1 MITKKLIMLNILV
14 MVFLAIIFEYFN
26 EETQSEQ
33 QLFGLESFSN
43 VEITVEKLSA
53 KLKESLS
60 GKVIAFDKQQA
71 EGVRLIF
78 TKGS

>member
-1 MITKKLIMLNILV
+1 

>member
-33 QLFGLESFSN
+33 QLFRLESFSN

>member
-1 MITKKLIMLNILV
+1 MLNILV
-14 MVFLAIIFEYFN
+14 MVFLAIIFEHFN

-33 QLFGLESFSN
+33 QLFRLESFSN
-43 VEITVEKLSA
+43 VELTVEKLSA

>member
-14 MVFLAIIFEYFN
+14 MVFLDIIFEYFN

-33 QLFGLESFSN
+33 QLIRLESFSN
-43 VEITVEKLSA
+43 FEITVEKLSA